1 MSGEAKNSTDK
12 SDEKLDSVKADEV
25 VQHLPAIQEN
35 AQNLND
41 LIDISCHRF
50 RSFPAI
56 GMALEE
62 PLTYKDFH
70 IRILSLAAHLRALG
84 VQPLDRVTILS
95 ENSHY
100 WGMVYLAVV
109 RLGASVVP
117 IFPDLPEADV
127 HHILREMGCDF
138 VFLSQRQIEKIYD
151 LKKTINNVVTLD
163 DYQDDTG
170 LIELQTFSSFLDDAL
185 ERYGKDA
192 EEETLTFPAVRE
204 SELAS
209 IHYTSG
215 TSGFS
220 RAVMLTHANLCANAY
235 SASGVMDIQKGWVFL
250 SVLPISHTYEFTVG
264 FLLPMLRGGKVL
276 YAGKTPTPA
285 VLQKIC
291 SKERP
296 HVMLVVPLIIEK
308 IYKKRVLP
316 AVEKSKLLSFACKFS
331 IGRKVIFRKIGAKL
345 ADFFGGRMT
354 LMGIGGAALNPE
366 VENFLRDAKF
376 PFLVGYGLTE
386 ASPLIAG
393 GPHGDEAIA
402 PGAIGKAIPRV
413 EVRIMDVNP
422 ADGIGEVQA
431 RGPNVMTGYLN
442 DPEATAGV
450 FTEDGWLKTG
460 DFGYLDSENN
470 LHIRGRSKS
479 VIVLSNG
486 ETVYPEP
493 IEHKV
498 NAYPYVVESLVVEN
512 RGVLEAWVY
521 PDYEFIDNK
530 TLGKNRSQR
539 HHYIASLLEEMRVS
553 VNEQLAP
560 SSRLSRVLE
569 RREPFIKTA
578 THKIKRYLYT
588 ADNMQV

>member
-1 MSGEAKNSTDK
+1 MSDEAKNSTDK
-12 SDEKLDSVKADEV
+12 SDGKLDSVKADEV

-41 LIDISCHRF
+41 LIDISCRRF

-70 IRILSLAAHLRALG
+70 TRILSLAAHLRALG
-84 VQPLDRVTILS
+84 VQPLDRVAILS

-127 HHILREMGCDF
+127 HHILSEMECDF

-185 ERYGKDA
+185 KRYGKDA

-235 SASGVMDIQKGWVFL
+235 SASGVMAIQKGWVFL

-264 FLLPMLRGGKVL
+264 FLLPMLTGGKVL

-316 AVEKSKLLSFACKFS
+316 AVEKSTLLSFACKFS

-354 LMGIGGAALNPE
+354 LMGIGGAATW
-366 VENFLRDAKF
+366 KM
-376 PFLVGYGLTE
+376 
-386 ASPLIAG
+386 
-393 GPHGDEAIA
+393 
-402 PGAIGKAIPRV
+402 GADRKK
-413 EVRIMDVNP
+413 E
-422 ADGIGEVQA
+422 
-431 RGPNVMTGYLN
+431 
-442 DPEATAGV
+442 
-450 FTEDGWLKTG
+450 
-460 DFGYLDSENN
+460 
-470 LHIRGRSKS
+470 
-479 VIVLSNG
+479 
-486 ETVYPEP
+486 
-493 IEHKV
+493 
-498 NAYPYVVESLVVEN
+498 
-512 RGVLEAWVY
+512 
-521 PDYEFIDNK
+521 
-530 TLGKNRSQR
+530 
-539 HHYIASLLEEMRVS
+539 
-553 VNEQLAP
+553 
-560 SSRLSRVLE
+560 
-569 RREPFIKTA
+569 
-578 THKIKRYLYT
+578 
-588 ADNMQV
+588 